1 MDLFSESEGSSS
13 RSGSPNIES
22 EESASGADFRVNKEY
37 AARFEHNKQRT
48 ELHQL
53 EEKHGKSRSKG
64 KEDVSDSESSS
75 DDETEDEEGEQVTA
89 DVDAAIL
96 TTLAKIRRKDES
108 IYEAGKRVFDGE
120 QDISDREL
128 VSLLLTY

>member
-13 RSGSPNIES
+13 RSGSPGVDIVES
-22 EESASGADFRVNKEY
+22 HKGQGEGGFTINKEY
-37 AARFEHNKQRT
+37 AARYLHNKQRT
-48 ELHQL
+48 ELQQL
-53 EEKHGKSRSKG
+53 EEKYQNGAASS
-64 KEDVSDSESSS
+64 EESSS
-75 DDETEDEEGEQVTA
+75 GEESEDEEGEQVTA

-120 QDISDREL
+120 SE
-128 VSLLLTY
+128 

>member
-1 MDLFSESEGSSS
+1 LPSSTTLEGAMDLFSESEGSSS
-13 RSGSPNIES
+13 SSSRSESSEVDVVGSTDFNI
-22 EESASGADFRVNKEY
+22 NKQY

-53 EEKHGKSRSKG
+53 EEKHGKKRTNV
-64 KEDVSDSESSS
+64 DVSDESSS
-75 DDETEDEEGEQVTA
+75 EDESEDEEGEQITA

-120 QDISDREL
+120 
-128 VSLLLTY
+128 